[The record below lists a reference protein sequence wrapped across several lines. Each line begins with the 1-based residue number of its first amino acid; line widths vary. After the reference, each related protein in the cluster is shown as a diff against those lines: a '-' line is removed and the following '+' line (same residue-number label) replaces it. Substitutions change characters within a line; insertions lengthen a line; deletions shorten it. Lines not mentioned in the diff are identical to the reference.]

1 MQPNYD
7 GYDADLS
14 YAYEELKRVRAQR
27 DDLLA
32 ACEALL
38 SFIKGHDMGG
48 DWYQENYPAIQQA
61 RAAIAAVRAPETKG
75 D

>member
-1 MQPNYD
+1 MHPIYARD
-7 GYDADLS
+7 DAGTFYGAIS
-14 YAYEELKRVRAQR
+14 KELKRVRAER

-61 RAAIAAVRAPETKG
+61 RAAIAAVRPETK